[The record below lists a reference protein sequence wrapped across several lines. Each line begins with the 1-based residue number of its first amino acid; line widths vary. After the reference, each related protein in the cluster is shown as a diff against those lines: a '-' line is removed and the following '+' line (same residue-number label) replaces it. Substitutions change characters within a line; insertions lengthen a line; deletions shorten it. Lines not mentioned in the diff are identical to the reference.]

1 MSSSSS
7 ILNLSAITPA
17 AMPRPRARTGIFKR
31 NARKVEREMFVR
43 TELAFQVR
51 DKFPL
56 LMSLLTIVRRMSSMI
71 TGI

>member
-1 MSSSSS
+1 MNSST
-7 ILNLSAITPA
+7 LRLSA
-17 AMPRPRARTGIFKR
+17 AMPPSRARTGIFKR
-31 NARKVEREMFVR
+31 NARKVEREMLVR
-43 TELAFQVR
+43 TQLAFQVR